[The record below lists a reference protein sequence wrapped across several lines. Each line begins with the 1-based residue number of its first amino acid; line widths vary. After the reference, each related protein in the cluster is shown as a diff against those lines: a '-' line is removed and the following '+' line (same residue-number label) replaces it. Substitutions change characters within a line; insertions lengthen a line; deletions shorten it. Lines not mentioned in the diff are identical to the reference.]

1 MDDRLAARLDEL
13 GIELPALPS
22 PQFSYVPGKV
32 AGDLVY
38 VSGQTPTRDGVPV
51 YVGRCGDEIDIPT
64 GQEAARLTAINL
76 LAELEHVVGLER
88 VAQIVKLEG
97 FVAAADGF
105 VDAPAVVNGAS
116 DLLAEVLG
124 DAGQHA
130 RLAIGVSWLPGNAP
144 VELQLIAQLNSTE
157 TG

>member
-1 MDDRLAARLDEL
+1 MNDALRTRLDEL
-13 GIELPALPS
+13 GIELPALPP

-38 VSGQTPTRDGVPV
+38 VSGQTPTVDGAPV
-51 YVGRCGDEIDIPT
+51 YVGRCGAEIDVPT
-64 GQEAARLTAINL
+64 GQAAARLTAINL
-76 LAELEHVVGLER
+76 LAELDLVVGLEH

-105 VDAPAVVNGAS
+105 IEAPAVVNGAS
-116 DLLAEVLG
+116 DLLVEVLG
-124 DAGQHA
+124 EAGRHA
-130 RLAIGVSWLPGNAP
+130 RIAIGVSWLPGNAP
-144 VELQLIAQLNSTE
+144 VELQLIAQRTSTS